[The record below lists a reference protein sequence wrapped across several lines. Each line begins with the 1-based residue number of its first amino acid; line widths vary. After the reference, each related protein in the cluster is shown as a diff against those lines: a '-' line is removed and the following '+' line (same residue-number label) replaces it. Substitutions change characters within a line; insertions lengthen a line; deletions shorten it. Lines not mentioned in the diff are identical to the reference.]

1 MFSKIV
7 LALMVVAGVSA
18 FAPAPMHSGAARTAS
33 LQALGSGFEGNLVGS
48 DIELGAS
55 GWDPAGFSNNCSPSQ
70 MAWYRAAELK
80 HGRVAMLA
88 ALGYVTV
95 AAGIHFPDP
104 VFTESR
110 PWAALVKVSEERPLA
125 LGQIML
131 GIFAAEALGQ
141 AKQSEPGTAPGDL
154 SWDPLELKPQDPE
167 ELASMQLRELKN
179 GRLAMLATAA
189 YFWQEDISGMGVF
202 EQINNANINPF

>member
-1 MFSKIV
+1 M
-7 LALMVVAGVSA
+7 
-18 FAPAPMHSGAARTAS
+18 
-33 LQALGSGFEGNLVGS
+33 
-48 DIELGAS
+48 
-55 GWDPAGFSNNCSPSQ
+55 
-70 MAWYRAAELK
+70 
-80 HGRVAMLA
+80 
-88 ALGYVTV
+88 
-95 AAGIHFPDP
+95 
-104 VFTESR
+104 
-110 PWAALVKVSEERPLA
+110 A